1 MASPVI
7 IQVFILQTQ
16 ATNAKA
22 SNVARLF
29 SYSSVLDSSSP
40 TVGRTIDFNVTTLV
54 VSSKDPSTSST
65 GSNKPKISPDAAEYN
80 AVRGALATHNL
91 DGKYII
97 FCLDTTISA
106 SSPETIYY
114 TIKDAV
120 NLNYVVD
127 QDWDLCYLCKWMDN
141 CSVYTDIKP
150 NVGDSN
156 AKIVKTQSPFGF
168 QSVMFSPTGASKL
181 TDLMSNIGTFNK
193 PLNLTLHDQVSLDI
207 WSSIALSPNLMA
219 FDPSMA
225 RPGTMDYVRT
235 NECRDPTPIQ
245 TPFKDSNLSFFWF
258 LVVVIIVIILV
269 WVCLRLGV
277 IIDQNRGQLLATS
290 RASSTQSV
298 GGDPLSFDSSKLLL
312 SSSMMIN
319 PATSIS

>member
-1 MASPVI
+1 VI

-29 SYSSVLDSSSP
+29 SYSSSTDSTGP
-40 TVGRTIDFNVTTLV
+40 TAGRTIDFHVTTIL
-54 VSSKDPSTSST
+54 VSSTNTSISST
-65 GSNKPKISPDAAEYN
+65 QSNRPKICPDAAEYN
-80 AVRGALATHNL
+80 AVKSALSTHNL
-91 DGKYII
+91 DGQYVI

-114 TIKDAV
+114 TIKEAV
-120 NLNYVVD
+120 NINYVVD
-127 QDWDLCYLCKWMDN
+127 QEWDLCYLCKWMDN

-150 NVGDSN
+150 NVGDTN
-156 AKIVKTQSPFGF
+156 ARIVKTLSPFGF
-168 QSVMFSPTGASKL
+168 QSVMFSPVGSSKL
-181 TDLMSNIGTFNK
+181 SDLMSNIGTFNK

-207 WSSIALSPNLMA
+207 WSSIAVSPNLMA

-235 NECRDPTPIQ
+235 NECRDPTPVQ
-245 TPFKDSNLSFFWF
+245 TPFKNSNLSFFWF
-258 LVVVIIVIILV
+258 LVVVIIVIMLI

-277 IIDQNRGQLLATS
+277 IIDQNRRSVSATS
-290 RASSTQSV
+290 LP
-298 GGDPLSFDSSKLLL
+298 GDSLSFDSNRYLP
-312 SSSMMIN
+312 SSSLMIN
-319 PATSIS
+319 PAASIG